1 MVEFET
7 QSNCVVPS
15 RMIRCTLNLEQVH
28 GRGTACISTFQG
40 WFTAEAYG
48 SIFFTT
54 RFLIGVSE
62 PCVGVLYLCLIAGV
76 SSPGRGGTLSEESFQ
91 CSICLEVFVEP
102 VSTPC
107 GHSFCK
113 ACLQGYWD
121 HSKKFLCPMCKK
133 SYSRRPELSIN
144 RVLAEIAAHFQGLEV
159 GAVSPNTKGGAV
171 AGSPVA
177 GHRIHG
183 ESPAAAAEGGE
194 FARAGEVPCDAC
206 IGRKMR
212 ALKSCLNCPGS
223 FCEAHLRHHKK
234 VKSLTF
240 HHLVE
245 PVHHLE
251 EKLCKKHER
260 LLEVYC
266 RNDHGCVCISC
277 AEATHKTHEIVS
289 VDREWKK
296 KMNYLGKRRL
306 ELKYMIKERT
316 KKLEE
321 IKQSIRVIKSSAQ
334 KELEESWQVYAELQC
349 LVEQSQAEL
358 VELIATRQREAERHA
373 QELARGLESD
383 LSHLRKRNEELEA
396 LAQNQDKVIFLQRLS
411 ALALLPEPIDW
422 SGVSVN
428 TDLYLGTIQSSV
440 SALVDKFQEEIKR
453 LYGKELRKLQNY
465 ASEVF
470 LDPGTAQRN
479 LVLSEDGRQV
489 MYEERKHNQSEDT
502 RRFNPA
508 LFVLACECLSS
519 GRHYWEV
526 DVGRKTA
533 WTVGVVR
540 ASARRK
546 GEIKLSP
553 DGGYWCLWLKG
564 GEVKALAS
572 TRLSLQLASHPQKI
586 GIFLDYEGG
595 QVSFYDVKKHTHL
608 FTFED
613 TFHESLYPIFS
624 PCLNQEGKNA
634 APLIISAV
642 KHIHELQLVQEE
654 PPPPVSLDAAPPS
667 SIGMGAGG
675 PGGGTDRTLSERPRA
690 ASRLSSRIDR
700 SMSSSRLGASDSS
713 VMCQC
718 LARAVTLYSGFLQQ
732 LLLSVMAYLAGNHG
746 NLTEEQVHCSIC
758 LDVFTNPV
766 SIPCGHNFCRCCILD
781 YWKTTALFQCPMC
794 KKTFFKRPDISINT
808 VLREI
813 AEQFKDIRVSN
824 AERLQRQELK
834 EERDLQKKMEEQKQ
848 KEEEQKQT
856 ERETKKK
863 EQQELVQKQQ
873 KLLQELRLKQEM
885 QKLQLPQLQRTM
897 SQEPEKPIEEKPEGE
912 PEEPPADAPPSPP
925 HSPLGEVS
933 CDVCM
938 GDRMKAVKSCLVCL
952 TSYCEEHIKNHNTR
966 FTKHKLI
973 EPVTNL
979 EERMCP
985 KHERLLE
992 LFCKKDHICVC
1003 VLCTE
1008 TDHRAH
1014 FTVPVEREWTDKKAQ
1029 LKKTEIDVQQM
1040 IQERLKKME
1049 EIKHS
1054 AELNKSSAQR
1064 EIEDSMQV
1072 FQELIRSIQRTQA
1085 ELVLAIEEKQRET
1098 ERWSQ
1103 GLIGELEQ
1111 EITKL
1116 QRRNTDLE
1124 HLSRTEDHIH
1134 FLQRFPALCTPPATK
1149 DWSGTSVHTEV
1160 CVGIIRR
1167 AVSKLEETLSEEID
1181 KLVESEL
1188 KKILKYTVD
1197 LTLDPDSANPWL
1209 QLSEDRRQVRHL
1221 GTWQDLPDIPER
1233 FDTVVIVLG
1242 REGFTAGRHYWEV
1255 QVGDK
1260 DDWYLGVA
1268 KASVNR
1274 KGRIAVSS
1282 SQGYWALAMK
1292 KDQGYRASTTP
1303 PLPLTLDP
1311 KPKRVGVY
1319 VDCEEGQVS
1328 FYDVKERSH
1337 IYTFME
1343 DNFKDKLFPFFY
1355 LYCCDKQSDAMVI
1368 CPINEKSLIKQ
1379 C

>member
-1 MVEFET
+1 M
-7 QSNCVVPS
+7 QS
-15 RMIRCTLNLEQVH
+15 
-28 GRGTACISTFQG
+28 
-40 WFTAEAYG
+40 
-48 SIFFTT
+48 
-54 RFLIGVSE
+54 
-62 PCVGVLYLCLIAGV
+62 V

-159 GAVSPNTKGGAV
+159 GAVSPNTKGGVV

-177 GHRIHG
+177 GHRVHG

-240 HHLVE
+240 HRLME

-296 KMNYLGKRRL
+296 KMNYLGKRRS

-321 IKQSIRVIKSSAQ
+321 IKQSIRVIKESWQVLLYSSAQ

-396 LAQNQDKVIFLQRLS
+396 LAQNQDKVIFLQKHRERDPHALLNPRLS

-489 MYEERKHNQSEDT
+489 MYEERKHNQSEGT

-595 QVSFYDVKKHTHL
+595 QVSFYDVKKQTHL
-608 FTFED
+608 FTFDD
-613 TFHESLYPIFS
+613 TFNESLYPIFS

-642 KHIHELQLVQEE
+642 KH
-654 PPPPVSLDAAPPS
+654 S
-667 SIGMGAGG
+667 
-675 PGGGTDRTLSERPRA
+675 
-690 ASRLSSRIDR
+690 
-700 SMSSSRLGASDSS
+700 
-713 VMCQC
+713 
-718 LARAVTLYSGFLQQ
+718 
-732 LLLSVMAYLAGNHG
+732 
-746 NLTEEQVHCSIC
+746 
-758 LDVFTNPV
+758 
-766 SIPCGHNFCRCCILD
+766 
-781 YWKTTALFQCPMC
+781 
-794 KKTFFKRPDISINT
+794 
-808 VLREI
+808 
-813 AEQFKDIRVSN
+813 
-824 AERLQRQELK
+824 
-834 EERDLQKKMEEQKQ
+834 
-848 KEEEQKQT
+848 
-856 ERETKKK
+856 
-863 EQQELVQKQQ
+863 
-873 KLLQELRLKQEM
+873 
-885 QKLQLPQLQRTM
+885 
-897 SQEPEKPIEEKPEGE
+897 
-912 PEEPPADAPPSPP
+912 
-925 HSPLGEVS
+925 
-933 CDVCM
+933 
-938 GDRMKAVKSCLVCL
+938 
-952 TSYCEEHIKNHNTR
+952 
-966 FTKHKLI
+966 
-973 EPVTNL
+973 
-979 EERMCP
+979 
-985 KHERLLE
+985 
-992 LFCKKDHICVC
+992 
-1003 VLCTE
+1003 
-1008 TDHRAH
+1008 
-1014 FTVPVEREWTDKKAQ
+1014 
-1029 LKKTEIDVQQM
+1029 
-1040 IQERLKKME
+1040 
-1049 EIKHS
+1049 
-1054 AELNKSSAQR
+1054 
-1064 EIEDSMQV
+1064 
-1072 FQELIRSIQRTQA
+1072 
-1085 ELVLAIEEKQRET
+1085 
-1098 ERWSQ
+1098 
-1103 GLIGELEQ
+1103 
-1111 EITKL
+1111 
-1116 QRRNTDLE
+1116 
-1124 HLSRTEDHIH
+1124 
-1134 FLQRFPALCTPPATK
+1134 
-1149 DWSGTSVHTEV
+1149 
-1160 CVGIIRR
+1160 
-1167 AVSKLEETLSEEID
+1167 
-1181 KLVESEL
+1181 
-1188 KKILKYTVD
+1188 
-1197 LTLDPDSANPWL
+1197 
-1209 QLSEDRRQVRHL
+1209 
-1221 GTWQDLPDIPER
+1221 
-1233 FDTVVIVLG
+1233 
-1242 REGFTAGRHYWEV
+1242 
-1255 QVGDK
+1255 
-1260 DDWYLGVA
+1260 
-1268 KASVNR
+1268 
-1274 KGRIAVSS
+1274 
-1282 SQGYWALAMK
+1282 
-1292 KDQGYRASTTP
+1292 
-1303 PLPLTLDP
+1303 
-1311 KPKRVGVY
+1311 
-1319 VDCEEGQVS
+1319 
-1328 FYDVKERSH
+1328 
-1337 IYTFME
+1337 
-1343 DNFKDKLFPFFY
+1343 
-1355 LYCCDKQSDAMVI
+1355 
-1368 CPINEKSLIKQ
+1368 
-1379 C
+1379 

>member
-1 MVEFET
+1 
-7 QSNCVVPS
+7 
-15 RMIRCTLNLEQVH
+15 
-28 GRGTACISTFQG
+28 
-40 WFTAEAYG
+40 
-48 SIFFTT
+48 
-54 RFLIGVSE
+54 
-62 PCVGVLYLCLIAGV
+62 
-76 SSPGRGGTLSEESFQ
+76 
-91 CSICLEVFVEP
+91 
-102 VSTPC
+102 
-107 GHSFCK
+107 
-113 ACLQGYWD
+113 
-121 HSKKFLCPMCKK
+121 
-133 SYSRRPELSIN
+133 
-144 RVLAEIAAHFQGLEV
+144 
-159 GAVSPNTKGGAV
+159 
-171 AGSPVA
+171 
-177 GHRIHG
+177 
-183 ESPAAAAEGGE
+183 
-194 FARAGEVPCDAC
+194 
-206 IGRKMR
+206 
-212 ALKSCLNCPGS
+212 
-223 FCEAHLRHHKK
+223 
-234 VKSLTF
+234 
-240 HHLVE
+240 
-245 PVHHLE
+245 
-251 EKLCKKHER
+251 
-260 LLEVYC
+260 
-266 RNDHGCVCISC
+266 
-277 AEATHKTHEIVS
+277 
-289 VDREWKK
+289 
-296 KMNYLGKRRL
+296 
-306 ELKYMIKERT
+306 
-316 KKLEE
+316 
-321 IKQSIRVIKSSAQ
+321 
-334 KELEESWQVYAELQC
+334 
-349 LVEQSQAEL
+349 
-358 VELIATRQREAERHA
+358 
-373 QELARGLESD
+373 
-383 LSHLRKRNEELEA
+383 
-396 LAQNQDKVIFLQRLS
+396 
-411 ALALLPEPIDW
+411 
-422 SGVSVN
+422 
-428 TDLYLGTIQSSV
+428 
-440 SALVDKFQEEIKR
+440 
-453 LYGKELRKLQNY
+453 
-465 ASEVF
+465 
-470 LDPGTAQRN
+470 
-479 LVLSEDGRQV
+479 
-489 MYEERKHNQSEDT
+489 
-502 RRFNPA
+502 
-508 LFVLACECLSS
+508 
-519 GRHYWEV
+519 
-526 DVGRKTA
+526 
-533 WTVGVVR
+533 
-540 ASARRK
+540 
-546 GEIKLSP
+546 
-553 DGGYWCLWLKG
+553 
-564 GEVKALAS
+564 
-572 TRLSLQLASHPQKI
+572 
-586 GIFLDYEGG
+586 
-595 QVSFYDVKKHTHL
+595 
-608 FTFED
+608 
-613 TFHESLYPIFS
+613 
-624 PCLNQEGKNA
+624 
-634 APLIISAV
+634 
-642 KHIHELQLVQEE
+642 
-654 PPPPVSLDAAPPS
+654 
-667 SIGMGAGG
+667 
-675 PGGGTDRTLSERPRA
+675 
-690 ASRLSSRIDR
+690 
-700 SMSSSRLGASDSS
+700 
-713 VMCQC
+713 
-718 LARAVTLYSGFLQQ
+718 
-732 LLLSVMAYLAGNHG
+732 
-746 NLTEEQVHCSIC
+746 
-758 LDVFTNPV
+758 
-766 SIPCGHNFCRCCILD
+766 
-781 YWKTTALFQCPMC
+781 MC

-824 AERLQRQELK
+824 AERLKQQELK
-834 EERDLQKKMEEQKQ
+834 EERDLQKKMEEQKK
-848 KEEEQKQT
+848 KEEEQKKM
-856 ERETKKK
+856 EREMKKK

-885 QKLQLPQLQRTM
+885 QKLQLPQLQRTT
-897 SQEPEKPIEEKPEGE
+897 SQEPEKPIEGKPEGE
-912 PEEPPADAPPSPP
+912 PEEPPADAPQSPP
-925 HSPLGEVS
+925 HSPWGEVS

-1054 AELNKSSAQR
+1054 VELNKSSAQR

-1111 EITKL
+1111 EITEL

-1134 FLQRFPALCTPPATK
+1134 FLQSFPALCTPPATK
-1149 DWSGTSVHTEV
+1149 DWSGTRVHTEV

-1181 KLVESEL
+1181 KLVDSEL

-1292 KDQGYRASTTP
+1292 KGQGYRASTTP
-1303 PLPLTLDP
+1303 PLLLTLDP

-1328 FYDVKERSH
+1328 FYNVKERSH

>member
-1 MVEFET
+1 
-7 QSNCVVPS
+7 
-15 RMIRCTLNLEQVH
+15 MISCSLNLERVH

-54 RFLIGVSE
+54 RFLTGVSE
-62 PCVGVLYLCLIAGV
+62 PCVGVLYSCLIAGV

-240 HHLVE
+240 HRLVE

-296 KMNYLGKRRL
+296 KMNYLGKRRS

-321 IKQSIRVIKSSAQ
+321 IKQSIRVIKGSEGTGGELAGVAVCLCAQ

-396 LAQNQDKVIFLQRLS
+396 LEQNQDKVIFLQRLS

-533 WTVGVVR
+533 WTVGMVR

-595 QVSFYDVKKHTHL
+595 QVSFYDAKKHTHL

-613 TFHESLYPIFS
+613 TFNESLYPIFS

-642 KHIHELQLVQEE
+642 KH
-654 PPPPVSLDAAPPS
+654 S
-667 SIGMGAGG
+667 
-675 PGGGTDRTLSERPRA
+675 
-690 ASRLSSRIDR
+690 
-700 SMSSSRLGASDSS
+700 
-713 VMCQC
+713 
-718 LARAVTLYSGFLQQ
+718 
-732 LLLSVMAYLAGNHG
+732 
-746 NLTEEQVHCSIC
+746 
-758 LDVFTNPV
+758 
-766 SIPCGHNFCRCCILD
+766 
-781 YWKTTALFQCPMC
+781 
-794 KKTFFKRPDISINT
+794 
-808 VLREI
+808 
-813 AEQFKDIRVSN
+813 
-824 AERLQRQELK
+824 
-834 EERDLQKKMEEQKQ
+834 
-848 KEEEQKQT
+848 
-856 ERETKKK
+856 
-863 EQQELVQKQQ
+863 
-873 KLLQELRLKQEM
+873 
-885 QKLQLPQLQRTM
+885 
-897 SQEPEKPIEEKPEGE
+897 
-912 PEEPPADAPPSPP
+912 
-925 HSPLGEVS
+925 
-933 CDVCM
+933 
-938 GDRMKAVKSCLVCL
+938 
-952 TSYCEEHIKNHNTR
+952 
-966 FTKHKLI
+966 
-973 EPVTNL
+973 
-979 EERMCP
+979 
-985 KHERLLE
+985 
-992 LFCKKDHICVC
+992 
-1003 VLCTE
+1003 
-1008 TDHRAH
+1008 
-1014 FTVPVEREWTDKKAQ
+1014 
-1029 LKKTEIDVQQM
+1029 
-1040 IQERLKKME
+1040 
-1049 EIKHS
+1049 
-1054 AELNKSSAQR
+1054 
-1064 EIEDSMQV
+1064 
-1072 FQELIRSIQRTQA
+1072 
-1085 ELVLAIEEKQRET
+1085 
-1098 ERWSQ
+1098 
-1103 GLIGELEQ
+1103 
-1111 EITKL
+1111 
-1116 QRRNTDLE
+1116 
-1124 HLSRTEDHIH
+1124 
-1134 FLQRFPALCTPPATK
+1134 
-1149 DWSGTSVHTEV
+1149 
-1160 CVGIIRR
+1160 
-1167 AVSKLEETLSEEID
+1167 
-1181 KLVESEL
+1181 
-1188 KKILKYTVD
+1188 
-1197 LTLDPDSANPWL
+1197 
-1209 QLSEDRRQVRHL
+1209 
-1221 GTWQDLPDIPER
+1221 
-1233 FDTVVIVLG
+1233 
-1242 REGFTAGRHYWEV
+1242 
-1255 QVGDK
+1255 
-1260 DDWYLGVA
+1260 
-1268 KASVNR
+1268 
-1274 KGRIAVSS
+1274 
-1282 SQGYWALAMK
+1282 
-1292 KDQGYRASTTP
+1292 
-1303 PLPLTLDP
+1303 
-1311 KPKRVGVY
+1311 
-1319 VDCEEGQVS
+1319 
-1328 FYDVKERSH
+1328 
-1337 IYTFME
+1337 
-1343 DNFKDKLFPFFY
+1343 
-1355 LYCCDKQSDAMVI
+1355 
-1368 CPINEKSLIKQ
+1368 
-1379 C
+1379 

>member
-1 MVEFET
+1 MQQFLEGIARIAIAEDFKAAIAELDTKIESTNRTVASQGQNIVDLEKASEFNAGRIDE
-7 QSNCVVPS
+7 
-15 RMIRCTLNLEQVH
+15 LEK
-28 GRGTACISTFQG
+28 
-40 WFTAEAYG
+40 
-48 SIFFTT
+48 
-54 RFLIGVSE
+54 
-62 PCVGVLYLCLIAGV
+62 LCKALQEI
-76 SSPGRGGTLSEESFQ
+76 SPGRGGTLSEESFQ

-159 GAVSPNTKGGAV
+159 GAVSPNTKGGAA

-177 GHRIHG
+177 GHRVHG

-240 HHLVE
+240 HRLVE

-251 EKLCKKHER
+251 EKICKKHER

-296 KMNYLGKRRL
+296 KMNYLGKRRS

-358 VELIATRQREAERHA
+358 VELIATRKREAERHA

-489 MYEERKHNQSEDT
+489 MYEERKHNQSEGT

-553 DGGYWCLWLKG
+553 DGGYWCLWLKS

-572 TRLSLQLASHPQKI
+572 TRLALQLASHPQKI

-613 TFHESLYPIFS
+613 TFNESLYPIFS

-642 KHIHELQLVQEE
+642 E
-654 PPPPVSLDAAPPS
+654 
-667 SIGMGAGG
+667 
-675 PGGGTDRTLSERPRA
+675 
-690 ASRLSSRIDR
+690 
-700 SMSSSRLGASDSS
+700 
-713 VMCQC
+713 
-718 LARAVTLYSGFLQQ
+718 
-732 LLLSVMAYLAGNHG
+732 
-746 NLTEEQVHCSIC
+746 
-758 LDVFTNPV
+758 
-766 SIPCGHNFCRCCILD
+766 
-781 YWKTTALFQCPMC
+781 
-794 KKTFFKRPDISINT
+794 
-808 VLREI
+808 
-813 AEQFKDIRVSN
+813 
-824 AERLQRQELK
+824 
-834 EERDLQKKMEEQKQ
+834 
-848 KEEEQKQT
+848 
-856 ERETKKK
+856 
-863 EQQELVQKQQ
+863 
-873 KLLQELRLKQEM
+873 
-885 QKLQLPQLQRTM
+885 
-897 SQEPEKPIEEKPEGE
+897 
-912 PEEPPADAPPSPP
+912 
-925 HSPLGEVS
+925 HS
-933 CDVCM
+933 
-938 GDRMKAVKSCLVCL
+938 
-952 TSYCEEHIKNHNTR
+952 
-966 FTKHKLI
+966 
-973 EPVTNL
+973 
-979 EERMCP
+979 
-985 KHERLLE
+985 
-992 LFCKKDHICVC
+992 
-1003 VLCTE
+1003 
-1008 TDHRAH
+1008 
-1014 FTVPVEREWTDKKAQ
+1014 
-1029 LKKTEIDVQQM
+1029 
-1040 IQERLKKME
+1040 
-1049 EIKHS
+1049 
-1054 AELNKSSAQR
+1054 
-1064 EIEDSMQV
+1064 
-1072 FQELIRSIQRTQA
+1072 
-1085 ELVLAIEEKQRET
+1085 
-1098 ERWSQ
+1098 
-1103 GLIGELEQ
+1103 
-1111 EITKL
+1111 
-1116 QRRNTDLE
+1116 
-1124 HLSRTEDHIH
+1124 
-1134 FLQRFPALCTPPATK
+1134 
-1149 DWSGTSVHTEV
+1149 
-1160 CVGIIRR
+1160 
-1167 AVSKLEETLSEEID
+1167 
-1181 KLVESEL
+1181 
-1188 KKILKYTVD
+1188 
-1197 LTLDPDSANPWL
+1197 
-1209 QLSEDRRQVRHL
+1209 
-1221 GTWQDLPDIPER
+1221 
-1233 FDTVVIVLG
+1233 
-1242 REGFTAGRHYWEV
+1242 
-1255 QVGDK
+1255 
-1260 DDWYLGVA
+1260 
-1268 KASVNR
+1268 
-1274 KGRIAVSS
+1274 
-1282 SQGYWALAMK
+1282 
-1292 KDQGYRASTTP
+1292 
-1303 PLPLTLDP
+1303 
-1311 KPKRVGVY
+1311 
-1319 VDCEEGQVS
+1319 
-1328 FYDVKERSH
+1328 
-1337 IYTFME
+1337 
-1343 DNFKDKLFPFFY
+1343 
-1355 LYCCDKQSDAMVI
+1355 
-1368 CPINEKSLIKQ
+1368 
-1379 C
+1379 